1 MPKKLIS
8 EEQVIHAANL
18 LANSGKSLTLAA
30 VRIHLGAKG
39 SNATIHK
46 YLKKWKHECFKQS
59 SNQQNSSE
67 PYNNNIEEK
76 RILEQTL
83 HKQLTQNE
91 HYAQELISAE
101 KTNIVLKEKNHQL
114 QIANQELQ
122 QKLTTVEITN
132 NALLQTTQE
141 INNRLDAND
150 NKTIQK
156 MQQTIDDLRMEL
168 KTLNETSLTALRETS
183 NKGHETLMQEK
194 VTIINLQAKVGRLNN
209 ELLESKKQL
218 NEALIVNQ
226 VQTRALSKQIEWQQ
240 KIIEEYIGDDQLK
253 HQKEDLNLNPSSTSM
268 VETPYGK

>member
-1 MPKKLIS
+1 MPKKTIT
-8 EEQVIHAANL
+8 EQQVINAANL

-39 SNATIHK
+39 SNVTIHK
-46 YLKKWKHECFKQS
+46 YLKKWKHECFKQG
-59 SNQQNSSE
+59 SNQQNFSE
-67 PYNNNIEEK
+67 PYNNYIEEK

-91 HYAQELISAE
+91 HYAKELISAE
-101 KTNIVLKEKNHQL
+101 KTNIALKEEINRLH
-114 QIANQELQ
+114 IANQELQ
-122 QKLTTVEITN
+122 LRLTAVESTN

-141 INNRLDAND
+141 INNRLDLND
-150 NKTIQK
+150 NKIIQN

-194 VTIINLQAKVGRLNN
+194 VTSINLQAKIDSLNT

-218 NEALIVNQ
+218 HEAIMTAQ
-226 VQTRALSKQIEWQQ
+226 VQNISLLRQNEQLQ
-240 KIIEEYIGDDQLK
+240 KIIQERGLDKLPQLEEESVLK
-253 HQKEDLNLNPSSTSM
+253 FAKE
-268 VETPYGK
+268 VAAYGK